1 MKKVTTLQLAPVMQV
16 GPYDR
21 ADIVAMQ
28 ALANGK
34 ADEFQQKRALNYII
48 YDLCKL
54 QGVSFYPTER
64 ESSFA
69 EGKRFVAQMIN
80 AMLTFNA
87 RKLEEPNNDR

>member
-28 ALANGK
+28 ALDNGK

-48 YDLCKL
+48 
-54 QGVSFYPTER
+54 
-64 ESSFA
+64 
-69 EGKRFVAQMIN
+69 
-80 AMLTFNA
+80 
-87 RKLEEPNNDR
+87 